1 METICENCGFTLTTS
16 DENRKD
22 NDREDSSSSSG
33 TSTSTSTHPSSINVP
48 EYYHEFKDFMETAN
62 SAMTKAY
69 PVHQRSRNPRVGV
82 LLLSFEEDDLGVAA
96 EIAPLQEVFEN
107 KYRYETEA
115 WQIPSRS
122 PLSALSSKLHK
133 FREEYCNDSREPH
146 DALPLLIVYYGGH
159 AVQPP
164 EGENFC
170 LWSG

>member
-16 DENRKD
+16 DENHKD
-22 NDREDSSSSSG
+22 NDREDASGSSG
-33 TSTSTSTHPSSINVP
+33 TSTSTSTHPSSISVP

-62 SAMTKAY
+62 KAMTKAY

-96 EIAPLQEVFEN
+96 EIAPLQEVFEKN
-107 KYRYETEA
+107 YRYESEA

-122 PLSALSSKLHK
+122 PLARLSSKLHE
-133 FREEYCNDSREPH
+133 FREKYCDDNREPY

-159 AVQPP
+159 AAQPP
-164 EGENFC
+164 DGDNSC